1 MATADTVKNVVQY
14 HTTKGL
20 LDCVVRWL
28 KTEPSPNDAEWQ
40 AHTDLIESCLE
51 QMVEMLVNPSKDAS
65 SRYVPRPVAGI
76 LNRAMPHVRSTLTA
90 MSERDRTMAL
100 AHGETASAALALEV
114 HHQRARL

>member
-1 MATADTVKNVVQY
+1 MATADIVKNVIQY

-40 AHTDLIESCLE
+40 AHTDVVESCLE
-51 QMVEMLVNPSKDAS
+51 QMVEMSVNRSKDAT
-65 SRYVPRPVAGI
+65 SRYVQRPVAGN
-76 LNRAMPHVRSTLTA
+76 LNRAMPHVQSTLTA

-100 AHGETASAALALEV
+100 AHSETASAALSLEV
-114 HHQRARL
+114 HRQSARL